1 MRLRILTHDAKRAET
16 TNMLQ
21 RMADPKSSVRCLLAA
36 CAVAGLAAP
45 VAAQDFPTRPI
56 RMVVGFTAGGPT
68 DIPARFIAD
77 RLGAALGHP
86 VIVENKPGAGAT
98 LAANDVMSRAHDGYD
113 LLVCTYFDAVN
124 TLLYKSLHYKLADLV
139 GITLIARYSYAVAVA
154 NSLPVD
160 TFPELI
166 AYTRQHPD
174 EVNYGHLGIAST
186 QNLLAKRLEKLAGMR
201 MTAIPYKGSTEATQE
216 IIAGRNHV
224 YIGPPI
230 GIISLHQAKQ
240 LKVLAVTGNERL
252 ASIPEVPT
260 LKELG
265 IPLVA
270 YAWLGV
276 CAGAG
281 TPQPVVDLL
290 NTRIA
295 EIVNS
300 PEYRALVEK
309 SGSVAVSST
318 PQEFHQ
324 LIAATANDAAPIIRE
339 LGIEMK

>member
-1 MRLRILTHDAKRAET
+1 MMWLKARGL
-16 TNMLQ
+16 
-21 RMADPKSSVRCLLAA
+21 LLA
-36 CAVAGLAAP
+36 CAFAAWAMPVVAE
-45 VAAQDFPTRPI
+45 DYPTRPI

-77 RLGAALGHP
+77 RLATALGHP

-98 LAANDVMSRAHDGYD
+98 LAANDVMSRGRDGYD

-124 TLLYKSLHYKLADLV
+124 TLLYKSLHYKLDDLV
-139 GITLIARYSYAVAVA
+139 GVTLIARYSYVVAAA

-160 TFPELI
+160 TFPELV
-166 AYTRQHPD
+166 AFTRQHPG
-174 EVNYGHLGIAST
+174 EVNYAQLGVAST
-186 QNLLAKRLEKLAGMR
+186 QNLLAKRLERLAGVQ
-201 MTAIPYKGSTEATQE
+201 MTAIPYKGSSEVAQE
-216 IIAGRNHV
+216 LIAGRSQL

-230 GIISLHQAKQ
+230 GLVSLYQAKQ
-240 LKVLAVTGNERL
+240 IKVLAVTGNERMP
-252 ASIPEVPT
+252 AIPEVPT
-260 LKELG
+260 LKESG

-270 YAWLGV
+270 YAWVGI

-281 TPQPVVDLL
+281 TPQPVIDLL
-290 NTRIA
+290 NKRITA
-295 EIVNS
+295 IVDS

-318 PQEFHQ
+318 PQELHDVIQ
-324 LIAATANDAAPIIRE
+324 ETAADAAPIIRE